1 MLRGLYTAGAGMI
14 AQQRKQEMLTNNM
27 SNIETPGYKADQA
40 SMRKFPNMLI
50 KALGTQD
57 NGPGSNIVGELTTG
71 VYMQEQTPNFR
82 QGDMQETGNN
92 TDIALLQA
100 LVPVNE
106 ETGEE
111 AMLAYEVLNEEGEV
125 RYSRNGNFTVDAQGF
140 LTTPAG
146 HYVQGT
152 DGEAIEVGNENFR
165 VDEEGNIFGA
175 EDELLGQVNI
185 AVIPDPV
192 QLVKEGAGLLNYEG
206 EEEIVTA
213 VNNAETAYQL
223 QQGFV
228 ERSNVDAQQT
238 MTEMMNAMRTFEAN
252 QKMLQAYDQ
261 SLERAVNDIG
271 RIS

>member
-50 KALGTQD
+50 QALGTQQ
-57 NGPGSNIVGELTTG
+57 NGPGSSVVGELTTG
-71 VYMQEQTPNFR
+71 VYLQEQTPNFR

-106 ETGEE
+106 AGEE
-111 AMLAYEVLNEEGEV
+111 AMLAYEVQNEAGEV
-125 RYSRNGNFTVDAQGF
+125 RYSRNGNFAVDAQGF

-146 HYVQGT
+146 YYVQGT
-152 DGEAIEVGNENFR
+152 DGEPINTGNENFR
-165 VDEEGNIFGA
+165 VDEAGNVLGA
-175 EDELLGQVNI
+175 EDELLGQINI

-192 QLVKEGAGLLNYEG
+192 QLVKEGQGLLNYEG

-213 VNNAETAYQL
+213 VNNAEVTYQL